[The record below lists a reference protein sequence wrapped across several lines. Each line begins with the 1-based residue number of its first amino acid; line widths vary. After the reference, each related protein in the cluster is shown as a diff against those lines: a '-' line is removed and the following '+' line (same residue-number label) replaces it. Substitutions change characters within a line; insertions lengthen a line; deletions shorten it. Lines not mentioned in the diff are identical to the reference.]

1 MKKIALFLVIVAG
14 GLAYYYSIYVPKK
27 RETAN
32 WEVEYVLPDSLPVVD
47 TTAVI
52 RRVLMTYRSGDPVHV
67 VAHIGEWAKLAL
79 PGGGTG
85 WVKQEG
91 LLDAAKYDKGQRLIK
106 SLESLQA
113 QAEGHTSAPVNLHLD
128 PSHGALKLGQIP
140 EERRVEVYGR
150 RVVASPANTTGAG
163 GSSGPK
169 HVWYLI
175 SSGGRAGWVLGRF
188 IDLDVPSG
196 IAEYAQGINM
206 VAWLPLDTVN
216 DGEREVPQYVAA
228 DRIGGEDFDFN
239 HVRVF
244 TWWVKHHKYVTA
256 YVESG
261 LDGYFPIVVTHLGN
275 VPYFHLHLIDDD
287 GHKVQKVYGLFDT
300 IVRPAGIVDG
310 WTSDAMP
317 APLTPLQRHRK
328 RRNRRAGL
336 R

>member
-14 GLAYYYSIYVPKK
+14 GVACYYSIYVPKK

-32 WEVEYVLPDSLPVVD
+32 EEVEYVLPDSLPVVD

-52 RRVLMTYRSGDPVHV
+52 RRVLMTYHSGDPVHV
-67 VAHIGEWAKLAL
+67 VARIGGWAKLAL
-79 PGGGTG
+79 PGSGTG
-85 WVKQEG
+85 WVKQED

-106 SLESLQA
+106 GLASSQT
-113 QAEGHTSAPVNLHLD
+113 QAEGHTSTPVNLHLD
-128 PSHGALKLGQIP
+128 PARGALKLGALP
-140 EERRVEVYGR
+140 VGRRVEVYGR
-150 RVVASPANTTGAG
+150 RVVKRTANAG
-163 GSSGPK
+163 GASGPSPK
-169 HVWYLI
+169 SVWYLI
-175 SSGGRAGWVLGRF
+175 TSSGRAGWVLGRF

-196 IAEYAQGINM
+196 IAGYAQGINM
-206 VAWLPLDTVN
+206 VAWLPLDTVS
-216 DGEREVPQYVAA
+216 DGGREVPQYLAA

-239 HVRVF
+239 HIRVF

-261 LDGYFPIVVTHLGN
+261 LDGYFPIVVTHLGS
-275 VPYFHLHLIDDD
+275 VPYFRLHLMDGD

-300 IVRPAGIVDG
+300 IVRPVGIVDG

-317 APLTPLQRHRK
+317 APSPPFHRRFK
-328 RRNRRAGL
+328 RRNRRAGP